1 VTQLLLV
8 FVMHI
13 YESYAI
19 LFTACVVAAS
29 LAAVIFVDATV
40 ASVIQLCACNQL
52 FFSDFNRP
60 SNKGDV

>member
-1 VTQLLLV
+1 
-8 FVMHI
+8 MHI

-52 FFSDFNRP
+52 CFSDFNRP